1 MKQDFGG
8 EKMTPEELL
17 EMVVGKRVC
26 ILCHSKEDRQ
36 ALEDFL
42 IETGWHLGF
51 DNNDY
56 LPCMYLVL
64 REYPP
69 KEIHGNADLMPGYSC
84 IDINEI
90 LIPEV
95 SVDTIWLSSQL
106 FGE

>member
-1 MKQDFGG
+1 
-8 EKMTPEELL
+8 MTPEELL
-17 EMVVGKRVC
+17 EMVVGKHVS

-56 LPCMYLVL
+56 LSCMYLVL
-64 REYPP
+64 RNYPH
-69 KEIHGNADLMPGYSC
+69 KEIHGNNDLLPGYSC

-90 LIPEV
+90 LKPAPEV

>member
-1 MKQDFGG
+1 
-8 EKMTPEELL
+8 MTPEELL
-17 EMVVGKRVC
+17 EMVAGKNVS

-56 LPCMYLVL
+56 LSCMYLVL
-64 REYPP
+64 MNYAH
-69 KEIHGNADLMPGYSC
+69 KEIHGNNDLPRGHSC

-90 LIPEV
+90 LKPAPEV

>member
-1 MKQDFGG
+1 
-8 EKMTPEELL
+8 MTPEELL
-17 EMVVGKRVC
+17 EMVAGKDAS

-56 LPCMYLVL
+56 LTCMYLVL
-64 REYPP
+64 RNTAY
-69 KEIHGNADLMPGYSC
+69 KEIHGNMDLPRGHSC

-90 LIPEV
+90 LKPVPEV